1 METYRINTEPE
12 FEATMQH
19 STITLMRLAG
29 VRSSVAGG
37 RARLEDVEAVD
48 AVVVALHA
56 AVRVV
61 GDARSERTQPRQGWY
76 SHVVVN
82 NRRLDVFEM
91 I

>member
-1 METYRINTEPE
+1 MEKYGINTEPE
-12 FEATMQH
+12 FEATVQH

-61 GDARSERTQPRQGWY
+61 GNARSERTQPRQGRY